1 MKTTKLALIGFLLSS
16 ALNAH
21 ADCIGLVTASG
32 GHAFWE
38 EVERGAEQAATELG
52 ITLYT
57 RGAADENNV
66 LAQRALIERVTHLG
80 CRGMVLAPN
89 SDTHREAVA
98 RMKAEGIPTVFVDRD
113 IGGERVSVIKT
124 DNEEAGAFAAREMI
138 RALGDPG
145 LIAVFRMDPAVV
157 TTTEREEAFIR
168 VLENSGINLVV
179 ADYVGTQVGQA
190 RSMAYDLLVAYPD
203 IEVVFTP
210 NESTSLGTMA
220 AINRLPLTDRPGH
233 IGFDASP
240 LLTQAVED
248 GVMLGLVVQS
258 PYQMG
263 YQSVRTVYQAMNDE
277 FVELYQSVP
286 VTFMGQDHAR

>member
-1 MKTTKLALIGFLLSS
+1 MKTLKLTLVGWLLSS
-16 ALNAH
+16 ALYAH

-38 EVERGAEQAATELG
+38 EVERGAQDAADELG

-57 RGAADENNV
+57 RGAADENHV
-66 LAQRALIERVTHLG
+66 LAQRALIDRVGHLG

-98 RMKAEGIPTVFVDRD
+98 QLKTEGIFTVFIDRD

-138 RALGDPG
+138 RALGDQRQV
-145 LIAVFRMDPAVV
+145 AVFRMDPAVT

-168 VLENSGINLVV
+168 VLQDSGLNLVV

-190 RSMAYDLLVAYPD
+190 RSQAYDLLAAYPE

-210 NESTSLGTMA
+210 NESTSLGTLA
-220 AINRLPLTDRPGH
+220 AINRLPLEDRPMH

-240 LLTQAVED
+240 LLNQAVED
-248 GVMLGLVVQS
+248 GNMLGLVVQS

-263 YQSVRTVYQAMNDE
+263 YQGVKAVHRAINGE
-277 FVELYQSVP
+277 AVEPFQSVP
-286 VTFMGQDHAR
+286 VTFYVSGE